1 MRIFITGMV
10 PTNTNNRG
18 DDAVFMYLINQLRK
32 KYKNCKIIA
41 ALRHP
46 DDDYD
51 KFFKIKSI
59 SNLEYK
65 DKKNSIGKFFYGF
78 NFKDKRDRLHRI
90 VDKIKKANLVIIG
103 GSPFEGISEENIFFG
118 QGTYAKLIATI
129 CIILKKKY
137 IIYAIKQYE
146 FSNLKLKKI
155 AKFVIENADK
165 VLVREGY
172 SLNIFK
178 KNNIRTDH
186 CKIIGDPVL
195 NLNYSEKF
203 LKKKSTKITKKF
215 NINKFQKNDNL
226 VIVCY
231 RNIYWNKKNLEKK
244 INKITKILDYLVKKH
259 NLKILFVPLQ
269 NYKIS
274 KNDYSMDDSFI
285 MNKIRKKMIFKK
297 STIVFDHPINLYETL
312 YLCSVSKVIIS
323 NRRHMPAF
331 GSLFKKKLIG
341 LIEKGN
347 EENIIPFFKFLKQ
360 EKNLIYFEKI
370 NYNKLIHIFSKF
382 FNNKQNY
389 KSKKIITKNILNYI

>member
-78 NFKDKRDRLHRI
+78 NFKDKKDRLYRI

-165 VLVREGY
+165 VLVRERY

-231 RNIYWNKKNLEKK
+231 RNIYWDKKNLEKK

-297 STIVFDHPINLYETL
+297 STIVFDHAINLYETL
-312 YLCSVSKVIIS
+312 YLCSISKVIIS

-370 NYNKLIHIFSKF
+370 NYDRLIHIFSKF
-382 FNNKQNY
+382 FDNKQNY

>member
-46 DDDYD
+46 DDYYD

-78 NFKDKRDRLHRI
+78 NFKDKRDRLYRI

-165 VLVREGY
+165 VLVRERY

-203 LKKKSTKITKKF
+203 LKNKSTKITKKF
-215 NINKFQKNDNL
+215 QINKFQKNDNL

-231 RNIYWNKKNLEKK
+231 RNIYWDKKNLEKK

-297 STIVFDHPINLYETL
+297 STIVFDHAINLYETL
-312 YLCSVSKVIIS
+312 YLCSISKVIIS

-370 NYNKLIHIFSKF
+370 NYNRLIHIFSKF
-382 FNNKQNY
+382 FDNKQNY

>member
-78 NFKDKRDRLHRI
+78 NFKDKRDRLYRI

-165 VLVREGY
+165 VLVRERY

-203 LKKKSTKITKKF
+203 LKNKSTKITKKF
-215 NINKFQKNDNL
+215 QINKFQKNDNL

-231 RNIYWNKKNLEKK
+231 RNIYWDKKNLEKK

-297 STIVFDHPINLYETL
+297 STIVFDHAINLYETL
-312 YLCSVSKVIIS
+312 YLCSISKVIIS

-370 NYNKLIHIFSKF
+370 NYDRLIHIFSKF
-382 FNNKQNY
+382 FDNKQNY

>member
-285 MNKIRKKMIFKK
+285 MNKIRKKMTFKK

-312 YLCSVSKVIIS
+312 YLCSISKVIIS

>member
-65 DKKNSIGKFFYGF
+65 DKNSIGKFFYGF
-78 NFKDKRDRLHRI
+78 NFKDKKDRLYRI

-165 VLVREGY
+165 VLVRERY

-203 LKKKSTKITKKF
+203 LKNKSAKITKKF
-215 NINKFQKNDNL
+215 QINKFQKNDNL

-231 RNIYWNKKNLEKK
+231 RNIYWDKKNLEKK

-285 MNKIRKKMIFKK
+285 MNKIRKKIIFKK
-297 STIVFDHPINLYETL
+297 STIVFDHAINLYETL
-312 YLCSVSKVIIS
+312 YLCSISKVIIS

-347 EENIIPFFKFLKQ
+347 EENIIPFFKF
-360 EKNLIYFEKI
+360 
-370 NYNKLIHIFSKF
+370 
-382 FNNKQNY
+382 
-389 KSKKIITKNILNYI
+389 

>member
-129 CIILKKKY
+129 CIVLKKKY

-203 LKKKSTKITKKF
+203 LKNKSTKIIKKF
-215 NINKFQKNDNL
+215 QINKFQKNDNL
-226 VIVCY
+226 VIFCY
-231 RNIYWNKKNLEKK
+231 RNIYWDKKNLEKK
-244 INKITKILDYLVKKH
+244 NK
-259 NLKILFVPLQ
+259 
-269 NYKIS
+269 
-274 KNDYSMDDSFI
+274 
-285 MNKIRKKMIFKK
+285 
-297 STIVFDHPINLYETL
+297 
-312 YLCSVSKVIIS
+312 
-323 NRRHMPAF
+323 
-331 GSLFKKKLIG
+331 
-341 LIEKGN
+341 
-347 EENIIPFFKFLKQ
+347 
-360 EKNLIYFEKI
+360 
-370 NYNKLIHIFSKF
+370 
-382 FNNKQNY
+382 
-389 KSKKIITKNILNYI
+389 

>member
-78 NFKDKRDRLHRI
+78 NFKDKKDRLYRI

-165 VLVREGY
+165 VLVRERY

-203 LKKKSTKITKKF
+203 LKNKSTKITKKF
-215 NINKFQKNDNL
+215 QINKFQKNDNL

-231 RNIYWNKKNLEKK
+231 RNIYWDKKNLEKK

-297 STIVFDHPINLYETL
+297 STIVFDHAINLYETL
-312 YLCSVSKVIIS
+312 YLCSISKVIIS

-370 NYNKLIHIFSKF
+370 NYDRLIHIFSKF
-382 FNNKQNY
+382 FDNKQNY